1 MACWLSCVC
10 LSVWAGWPGVGC
22 LACWH
27 AGGLSPAQLQVRK
40 KQKKQN
46 GSDVTKRLSI
56 LSSRPASSPQNP
68 PDWFY
73 RVWTTHGSK
82 STSLLLAQRKQALHT
97 NATSSASVWSSWKE
111 GTCRLRRIEQQVL
124 LSDSAGIQ
132 KNTHTH
138 THTRL
143 CKCRKHTLWH
153 PPSSKLKL
161 FSWACFPQC
170 VSAFLL
176 FRNNYLRCG
185 GDHQTGPGHRHTPP
199 PPSHRQNNPSTY
211 LHRRDEATAS
221 PAGHYL
227 TPRVTRWVITA
238 FSYLPAYCLIIEE
251 ECVCVCVCEC
261 VRDSLF
267 SNAGLTGRQAD
278 IA

>member
-27 AGGLSPAQLQVRK
+27 AGGLSPARLRVRK
-40 KQKKQN
+40 NKKKQN

-138 THTRL
+138 THTHTTL
-143 CKCRKHTLWH
+143 QVSQTHTLT
-153 PPSSKLKL
+153 ST
-161 FSWACFPQC
+161 
-170 VSAFLL
+170 LL
-176 FRNNYLRCG
+176 
-185 GDHQTGPGHRHTPP
+185 QTQT
-199 PPSHRQNNPSTY
+199 
-211 LHRRDEATAS
+211 L
-221 PAGHYL
+221 L
-227 TPRVTRWVITA
+227 
-238 FSYLPAYCLIIEE
+238 L
-251 ECVCVCVCEC
+251 
-261 VRDSLF
+261 SLF
-267 SNAGLTGRQAD
+267 STVCISLSV
-278 IA
+278 I

>member
-1 MACWLSCVC
+1 METSCSKYHGLLAVVC
-10 LSVWAGWPGVGC
+10 LSECLGRLAG
-22 LACWH
+22 CWVF
-27 AGGLSPAQLQVRK
+27 GLLTCRRALSSSAPSSK
-40 KQKKQN
+40 KTKKQN

-138 THTRL
+138 THTTL
-143 CKCRKHTLWH
+143 QVSQTHTLT
-153 PPSSKLKL
+153 SI
-161 FSWACFPQC
+161 
-170 VSAFLL
+170 LL
-176 FRNNYLRCG
+176 
-185 GDHQTGPGHRHTPP
+185 QTQT
-199 PPSHRQNNPSTY
+199 
-211 LHRRDEATAS
+211 L
-221 PAGHYL
+221 L
-227 TPRVTRWVITA
+227 
-238 FSYLPAYCLIIEE
+238 L
-251 ECVCVCVCEC
+251 
-261 VRDSLF
+261 SLF
-267 SNAGLTGRQAD
+267 STVCISLSV
-278 IA
+278 I